1 MTDAI
6 GFEISLDQPFE
17 QAIEVVT
24 AALKTQ
30 GFGVLTKIDV
40 KATLK
45 EKLDKDFR
53 PYVILGACNP
63 SLAYRALSHS
73 AEIGMMLP
81 CNVTV
86 EADGAEASIVRVSDP
101 DVFMTIS
108 KFKGDEVMQE
118 VAEEAGKRV
127 KGVVDILR
135 EKS

>member
-17 QAIEVVT
+17 QALEVVT

-40 KATLK
+40 KSTLK

-63 SLAYRALSHS
+63 SLAYRALSQS

-101 DVFMTIS
+101 DVFMQLS
-108 KFKGDEVMQE
+108 KFEHDEVMHG
-118 VAEEAGKRV
+118 VAEEARKRIKSMV
-127 KGVVDILR
+127 EVLR
-135 EKS
+135 EGG